1 MLHIYTFSFSN
12 VDLRTLPPQL
22 GNLRDCWQLR
32 LTNLNLTG
40 LPKHVRPGKSLSSE
54 IRNLIEGSQKQ
65 GFQNIIGEGAHKSEV
80 AGFDEIIF
88 GTKRKSS
95 WQLIL
100 KQLSEL

>member
-1 MLHIYTFSFSN
+1 MLDQVSHC
-12 VDLRTLPPQL
+12 P
-22 GNLRDCWQLR
+22 
-32 LTNLNLTG
+32 
-40 LPKHVRPGKSLSSE
+40 SSE

-95 WQLIL
+95 WQLTL
-100 KQLSEL
+100 KLSPEF